1 MAARSILLTSH
12 YNKAIFISLNKAETS
27 NGEQFWSSPSNI
39 YIYIFIYVV
48 LAGQTSETCAAKL
61 QKYFFPVKPLFL
73 FLQSRE
79 GEKKSLQGL

>member
-39 YIYIFIYVV
+39 YIFIYVV
-48 LAGQTSETCAAKL
+48 LAEQTSETCAAKL

>member
-39 YIYIFIYVV
+39 YIFIYVV
-48 LAGQTSETCAAKL
+48 LAEQTSETCAAKL
-61 QKYFFPVKPLFL
+61 RKYFFPVKPLFL

>member
-1 MAARSILLTSH
+1 MVNNFGRH
-12 YNKAIFISLNKAETS
+12 P
-27 NGEQFWSSPSNI
+27 Q
-39 YIYIFIYVV
+39 IYIFIYVV
-48 LAGQTSETCAAKL
+48 LTGQTSETCAAKL